1 MTFRRFQ
8 VYFKELKLIVVLR
21 SLPNLEQT
29 GPLHMSPVDRADPL
43 TGTNFIFW
51 VHMRIFSS
59 DSAMTK
65 DRRRVV
71 VREIRETKQTWRNT
85 KL

>member
-29 GPLHMSPVDRADPL
+29 GPLHMSPVDRDPL
-43 TGTNFIFW
+43 TGTNLIFW
-51 VHMRIFSS
+51 VHMRIFSP
-59 DSAMTK
+59 DSEMTK

-71 VREIRETKQTWRNT
+71 VRETRETKQTWQNT